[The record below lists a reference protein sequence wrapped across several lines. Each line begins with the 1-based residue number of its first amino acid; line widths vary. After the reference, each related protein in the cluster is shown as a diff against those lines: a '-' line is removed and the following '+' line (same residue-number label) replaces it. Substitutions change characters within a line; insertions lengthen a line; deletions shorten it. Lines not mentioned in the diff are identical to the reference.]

1 MIPDRGAPL
10 EKIKST
16 AYNVL
21 FKLKTGARDMMVQAA
36 LEGVVLGV
44 FDQFTREQLLEAI
57 TNDYDVWTTAWGD
70 FEEFRPQLLSLM
82 GDPVNQQ
89 VVRDFTLEDVVAWLR
104 VGDARPDLASVI
116 INTGGGVPWLRRQ
129 VDSFKLHLLLGEEGG
144 NVRGQTT

>member
-21 FKLKTGARDMMVQAA
+21 FKLKSGVKDMMVQAA
-36 LEGVVLGV
+36 LAGVVLGV

-57 TNDYDVWTTAWGD
+57 TLNQDVWAVAWGD

-82 GDPVNQQ
+82 ADPVNMQ
-89 VVRDFTLEDVVAWLR
+89 VVRDFTLEDVVLWLR
-104 VGDARPDLASVI
+104 AADARPDLVSVI
-116 INTGGGVPWLRRQ
+116 INTSSGVQWLQRQIDTFKTHLLGGG
-129 VDSFKLHLLLGEEGG
+129 
-144 NVRGQTT
+144 